1 MTITLLATNIVWD
14 TDGDDA
20 LAASLPTELQ
30 VELDLTEG
38 GDWHDINQDI
48 SKQLSN
54 QTDWLVLDYQ
64 LVGYSLSPA
73 E

>member
-14 TDGDDA
+14 TDGDES
-20 LAASLPTELQ
+20 LAASLPTQLP

>member
-14 TDGDDA
+14 TDGDKV
-20 LAASLPTELQ
+20 LAASLPNQLQ

-38 GDWHDINQDI
+38 GDWHDINQNI

>member
-38 GDWHDINQDI
+38 GDWHDINQ
-48 SKQLSN
+48 
-54 QTDWLVLDYQ
+54 VY
-64 LVGYSLSPA
+64 A
-73 E
+73 

>member
-14 TDGDDA
+14 TDEDEA
-20 LAASLPTELQ
+20 LAASLPTQLP

-38 GDWHDINQDI
+38 GDWHDINQGI

>member
-14 TDGDDA
+14 TDGDKV
-20 LAASLPTELQ
+20 LAASLPTQLP

-38 GDWHDINQDI
+38 GDWHDINQNI